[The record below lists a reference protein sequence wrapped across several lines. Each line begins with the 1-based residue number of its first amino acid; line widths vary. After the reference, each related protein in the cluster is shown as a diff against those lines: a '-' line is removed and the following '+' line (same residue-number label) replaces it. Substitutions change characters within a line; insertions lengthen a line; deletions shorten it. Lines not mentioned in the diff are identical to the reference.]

1 MLLFTENKLLK
12 MEYVFAIQSLIQL
25 KINANFVS
33 TVLTF
38 VKPVRMLIIVSHV
51 TLMEISIPLLMMRVN
66 AFVLMDGICKK
77 KSVKIV
83 QLPLLD
89 ANIVMIPKRVQ
100 NVMPKTSFNPME
112 KEDVNVWKVIGT
124 IQPLWL
130 ANYVKPVSLAVYHAL
145 KLVNVKFALKRE
157 ESLIKIKLN
166 VFANLIHSKTH
177 KISVK
182 FVIHTNNVY
191 NVKNKHQMLVL
202 NATHQKEELKN
213 Q

>member
-89 ANIVMIPKRVQ
+89 ANSVMMPKHVQ
-100 NVMPKTSFNPME
+100 NVMPKINSNKME
-112 KEDVNVWKVIGT
+112 KEDVNVWKVIGST
-124 IQPLWL
+124 LPLWL
-130 ANYVKPVSLAVYHAL
+130 VNYVKPASQVVYLALRV
-145 KLVNVKFALKRE
+145 VNAMFVLKRE
-157 ESLIKIKLN
+157 EFLMMIKLN
-166 VFANLIHSKTH
+166 AFANLIHSKTH
-177 KISVK
+177 KIFVK

-191 NVKNKHQMLVL
+191 NVKNKHQMLVR
-202 NATHQKEELKN
+202 NVTHQKEELKN

>member
-1 MLLFTENKLLK
+1 MLLSTENKLLK
-12 MEYVFAIQSLIQL
+12 MESVFVIQSLIQL

-38 VKPVRMLIIVSHV
+38 VKLVQMLIIVSLA
-51 TLMEISIPLLMMRVN
+51 TLMEISTLMLMMMVN
-66 AFVLMDGICKK
+66 VFALMDGICKK

-124 IQPLWL
+124 IQQLWL
-130 ANYVKPVSLAVYHAL
+130 ANYVKPASLAVYHVL

-157 ESLIKIKLN
+157 ESLMTIKLN

-182 FVIHTNNVY
+182 FAIHTNNVY

-202 NATHQKEELKN
+202 NVTHQKEELKN

>member
-89 ANIVMIPKRVQ
+89 ANSVMMPKHVQ
-100 NVMPKTSFNPME
+100 NVMPKINSNKME

-130 ANYVKPVSLAVYHAL
+130 ANYAKPVSLAVYHAL
-145 KLVNVKFALKRE
+145 KLVNAMFVLKRE
-157 ESLIKIKLN
+157 ESLMTIKLN

-182 FVIHTNNVY
+182 FVIHMNNVY
-191 NVKNKHQMLVL
+191 NVKNKHQMHAQNV
-202 NATHQKEELKN
+202 THQKEELKN

>member
-1 MLLFTENKLLK
+1 MLLSTENKLLK
-12 MEYVFAIQSLIQL
+12 MESVFVIQSLIQL

-38 VKPVRMLIIVSHV
+38 VKPVRMLIIVSLV
-51 TLMEISIPLLMMRVN
+51 TLMEISTPPLMMRVN

-89 ANIVMIPKRVQ
+89 ANIVMIPKHVQ
-100 NVMPKTSFNPME
+100 SVMHKTSFNPME
-112 KEDVNVWKVIGT
+112 KEDVNVWRVIGT
-124 IQPLWL
+124 IQQLWL
-130 ANYVKPVSLAVYHAL
+130 ANYVKPASLAVYHVL

-157 ESLIKIKLN
+157 ESLMMIKLN